1 MQSVLGFLVVV
12 ALIAT
17 VAVLFVGLIGMARG
31 GAFNQKY
38 SNILMRAR
46 LGTQLA
52 TISLLVAY
60 FVVQNL

>member
-31 GAFNQKY
+31 GDFNRKY

-52 TISLLVAY
+52 TITLMIAY
-60 FVVQNL
+60 FAVQNL

>member
-17 VAVLFVGLIGMARG
+17 VAVLFVGLFGMARG
-31 GAFNQKY
+31 GEFNQKY

-52 TISLLVAY
+52 TITLLVAY